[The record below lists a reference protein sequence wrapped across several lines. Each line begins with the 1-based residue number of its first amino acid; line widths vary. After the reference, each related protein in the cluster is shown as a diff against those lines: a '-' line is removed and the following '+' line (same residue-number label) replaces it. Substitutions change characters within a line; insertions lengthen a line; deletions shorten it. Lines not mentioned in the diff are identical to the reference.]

1 MTPNSRIRELRK
13 LLGLTQQAFA
23 DALGVS
29 RGYLKDIEVGRSDPS
44 FNFLRSL
51 YGVYNA
57 NLNWI
62 MAGDGE
68 MYQSP
73 KLEVETVTPPE
84 NEKWCAIFEQLSA
97 EQQQMILFMAQEL
110 MRSNCM
116 DEKLQQLSNG
126 MDKPK
131 YESH

>member
-1 MTPNSRIRELRK
+1 MPSGSRIKELRK
-13 LLGLTQQAFA
+13 FRKLSQQAFA
-23 DALGVS
+23 ESLKVS
-29 RGYLKDIEVGRSDPS
+29 RSYLGDIEVERCEPS
-44 FNFLRSL
+44 FNFLQAL
-51 YGVYNA
+51 YNVYNV

-126 MDKPK
+126 TDKPK
-131 YESH
+131 YGNH